1 MFPILDTN
9 LWGKPTLWTTICSLV
24 AVWESSSKITWSSS
38 GHSCMGVFISVCF
51 LGLQTPKCMGPG
63 CNAECFCFRVIAL
76 KEFQCN
82 SCLPY
87 SREQKH
93 VLLFRKSA
101 KIRNYY
107 TLDKVHLILSKDCKH
122 QNCICFLCRLP
133 NFSWLSLTS
142 GATLTIELR
151 SSDFTIKSGK
161 FYCPSF
167 WTMKFSEINFYA
179 DFIQYLPKMK

>member
-1 MFPILDTN
+1 MLSVWKIISDCPNQPNLPRQLKTHIAFSMFPILDTN

-82 SCLPY
+82 SCLPVA
-87 SREQKH
+87 SR
-93 VLLFRKSA
+93 STC
-101 KIRNYY
+101 Y
-107 TLDKVHLILSKDCKH
+107 
-122 QNCICFLCRLP
+122 
-133 NFSWLSLTS
+133 
-142 GATLTIELR
+142 
-151 SSDFTIKSGK
+151 
-161 FYCPSF
+161 
-167 WTMKFSEINFYA
+167 FSENLQKLETITLWTKFIWCFQKTVNIKIAFAFCA
-179 DFIQYLPKMK
+179 DYQTFLDYHLLQVQR